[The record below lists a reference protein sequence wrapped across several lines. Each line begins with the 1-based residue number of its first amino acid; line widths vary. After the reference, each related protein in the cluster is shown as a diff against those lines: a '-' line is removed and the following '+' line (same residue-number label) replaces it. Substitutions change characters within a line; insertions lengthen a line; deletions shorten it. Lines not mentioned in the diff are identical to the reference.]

1 MDKIFEQL
9 DGLLVRYE
17 ELEELMSDPEVIS
30 DTKRYL
36 ALSKEEG
43 GMRDVVA
50 AYKKYKQVLS
60 DIKESEE
67 VLRESKDEDMEALAK
82 EDLEDLQKQKA
93 DLEEKIKVL
102 M

>member
-1 MDKIFEQL
+1 MAKSGPSRPRPLTLRSLTAPVRAQEDFMDKIFEQL

-43 GMRDVVA
+43 G
-50 AYKKYKQVLS
+50 
-60 DIKESEE
+60 I
-67 VLRESKDEDMEALAK
+67 
-82 EDLEDLQKQKA
+82 
-93 DLEEKIKVL
+93 
-102 M
+102 

>member
-1 MDKIFEQL
+1 M
-9 DGLLVRYE
+9 VRCE

-30 DTKRYL
+30 NTKRYL

-60 DIKESEE
+60 DIERKRRM
-67 VLRESKDEDMEALAK
+67 LRESKAKTWKRWLRKIWRLAEAK
-82 EDLEDLQKQKA
+82 GRS
-93 DLEEKIKVL
+93 
-102 M
+102 